1 MLYCGL
7 ENILIYQHLVLMF
20 YQFQAGD
27 IDEELDLEGRPSRF
41 SRVEIPSNQQG
52 DSETGT
58 IEPNADKRKEAQKN
72 NRSSKKW
79 RKTGM
84 KALSVDF
91 RDTF

>member
-1 MLYCGL
+1 
-7 ENILIYQHLVLMF
+7 MF
-20 YQFQAGD
+20 KQFQAGD

-41 SRVEIPSNQQG
+41 SRVELPSNQQS
-52 DSETGT
+52 DCETGS
-58 IEPNADKRKEAQKN
+58 IEPNTDNRKEAQKN

-84 KALSVDF
+84 KVLSADF